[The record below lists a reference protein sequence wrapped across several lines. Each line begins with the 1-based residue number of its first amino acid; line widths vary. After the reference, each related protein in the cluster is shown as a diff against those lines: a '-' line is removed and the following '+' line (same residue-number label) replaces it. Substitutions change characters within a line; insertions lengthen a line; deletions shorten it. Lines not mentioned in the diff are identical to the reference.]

1 MPRLRAVVH
10 SAGSVQGLVSE
21 QVWERGDIVVTTA
34 TEINAIPVAEY
45 TLAHI
50 LLAGKKSLQ
59 QEAEHRRSRGTAQW
73 AIALG
78 GNYRTVVGLIGA
90 SRIGRMVA
98 EHLRRFDLQ
107 VLISDPYV
115 DADEIAALGAEKVEL
130 DELFRRSDTVSLH
143 APDVPSTKGMVT
155 AELLALLSDGA
166 TFINTA
172 RPALVDEDALRAE
185 LVSRRISA
193 VLDVHDDL
201 AADDPLWDVETVT
214 ITPHIAGSQ
223 GNELRRMGASAV
235 EELRRLR
242 AGEPPLY
249 PVDRT
254 RLAITA

>member
-1 MPRLRAVVH
+1 M
-10 SAGSVQGLVSE
+10 
-21 QVWERGDIVVTTA
+21 
-34 TEINAIPVAEY
+34 
-45 TLAHI
+45 
-50 LLAGKKSLQ
+50 
-59 QEAEHRRSRGTAQW
+59 
-73 AIALG
+73 
-78 GNYRTVVGLIGA
+78 
-90 SRIGRMVA
+90 
-98 EHLRRFDLQ
+98 
-107 VLISDPYV
+107 
-115 DADEIAALGAEKVEL
+115 
-130 DELFRRSDTVSLH
+130 
-143 APDVPSTKGMVT
+143 
-155 AELLALLSDGA
+155 
-166 TFINTA
+166 
-172 RPALVDEDALRAE
+172 DEDALRAE